1 MTIILFSLKYHR
13 ECHFRNEL
21 AMQPPNCY
29 SFPLVH
35 YNCGQLRISDN
46 KLYFQGIIP
55 MELFR
60 DEGVLLLLL
69 LFRSN

>member
-13 ECHFRNEL
+13 ECHFPNEL